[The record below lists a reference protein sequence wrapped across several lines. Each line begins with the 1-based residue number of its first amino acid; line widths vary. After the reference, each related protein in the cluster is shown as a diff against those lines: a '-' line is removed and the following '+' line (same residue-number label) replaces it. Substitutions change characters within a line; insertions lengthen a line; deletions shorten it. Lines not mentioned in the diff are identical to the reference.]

1 MIKML
6 AELRAKSQV
15 TIPKELV
22 DKLGLSEGDKLEF
35 YEQDGIICAMPVTV
49 YPKKYLELLK
59 EEVEETKVKISSGEQ
74 PVFDNLDALFAKL
87 EGC

>member
-1 MIKML
+1 ML

-22 DKLGLSEGDKLEF
+22 EKLGLSEGDKLEF

-49 YPKKYLELLK
+49 YPKKYLEMLR
-59 EEVEETKVKISSGEQ
+59 EEVEETKEKISSGEQ

>member
-1 MIKML
+1 MMKML

-22 DKLGLSEGDKLEF
+22 EKLGLSEGDKLEF

-49 YPKKYLELLK
+49 YPKKYLEQLR

-74 PVFDNLDALFAKL
+74 PVFDNLDALIAKL

>member
-1 MIKML
+1 ML

-22 DKLGLSEGDKLEF
+22 EKLGLSEGDKLEF

-49 YPKKYLELLK
+49 YPKKYLEQLR

-74 PVFDNLDALFAKL
+74 PVFDNLDALIAKL

>member
-1 MIKML
+1 ML

>member
-1 MIKML
+1 ML

-35 YEQDGIICAMPVTV
+35 YEQDGVICAMPVTV
-49 YPKKYLELLK
+49 YPKKYLEQLR
-59 EEVEETKVKISSGEQ
+59 EEIEETKIKISSGEQ
-74 PVFDNLDALFAKL
+74 PVFDNVDALFARL
-87 EGC
+87 EEC

>member
-1 MIKML
+1 MMKML

-22 DKLGLSEGDKLEF
+22 EKLGLSEGDKLEF

-49 YPKKYLELLK
+49 YPKKYLEMLR
-59 EEVEETKVKISSGEQ
+59 EEVEETKEKISSGEQ

>member
-1 MIKML
+1 ML

-35 YEQDGIICAMPVTV
+35 YVQDGIICAMPVTV
-49 YPKKYLELLK
+49 YPKKYLDQLR